1 MAWDTE
7 RTRRL
12 LLDAAAAE
20 FSARGLAGARVD
32 RIAAA
37 AGVNKERIYSYFGDK
52 DGLFTAVIGDRL
64 AAVMDAVSI
73 TGTGLDA
80 LTDYAGRIFDYHS
93 AHPELARLTFWEGLE
108 DGAPAAEEARAA
120 ACERK
125 VTRLREAI
133 PELDDEAARELLLT
147 LVTLCDGYPSL
158 PNLDRLYFG
167 AQASAADRTARR
179 RAAIVATVA
188 ALGTSLIAAR

>member
-20 FSARGLAGARVD
+20 FSAHGLAGARVD
-32 RIAAA
+32 RIAAE
-37 AGVNKERIYSYFGDK
+37 AGVNKERIYSYFGSK
-52 DGLFTAVIGDRL
+52 EGLFTAVIGDRL
-64 AAVMDAVSI
+64 AAVLDAVSI
-73 TGTGLDA
+73 TGSGIEA

-120 ACERK
+120 ACARK
-125 VTRLREAI
+125 VARLREAM
-133 PELDDEAARELLLT
+133 PELDDYAARELLLT

-167 AQASAADRTARR
+167 DDASAPDRTARR
-179 RAAIVATVA
+179 RAAVVATVEALASALTA
-188 ALGTSLIAAR
+188 AG